1 MTPFVFA
8 PRPASTMG
16 VATRCTARL
25 AWCACALR
33 GGQSAWRATRG
44 AKSRL
49 GWGSEGSRARWG
61 AVARW
66 GCSSRAC
73 RGLVLDLACAGACRT
88 VIRAVADLLHV
99 RELAVWTRRAELL
112 GAAASSRS
120 CGSGSRS
127 CGSGCGSRSRGS
139 GSGSGG
145 EMSRPGPAALLALKG
160 RMANSAGDNSVPGTI
175 AAAEA
180 VCAAAPPRCSRNAP
194 LTQLVAPA
202 EPAPEDLP
210 GPCSCGQSTGA

>member
-1 MTPFVFA
+1 MD
-8 PRPASTMG
+8 AS
-16 VATRCTARL
+16 
-25 AWCACALR
+25 
-33 GGQSAWRATRG
+33 
-44 AKSRL
+44 
-49 GWGSEGSRARWG
+49 
-61 AVARW
+61 
-66 GCSSRAC
+66 
-73 RGLVLDLACAGACRT
+73 
-88 VIRAVADLLHV
+88 
-99 RELAVWTRRAELL
+99 RRA
-112 GAAASSRS
+112 SWR
-120 CGSGSRS
+120 GSKLQVVRL
-127 CGSGCGSRSRGS
+127 RLQVLRLRLRRRS

-145 EMSRPGPAALLALKG
+145 EMSRPGPAALLTLKG